1 MDDEAIVASLDRD
14 PEAFADFYRRHAGQL
29 LSDFAAR
36 TNNARLA
43 AELLAETFAATL
55 ARAHR
60 FDPERGPAA
69 AWLEA
74 IAEAELAYAERAG
87 AARARARRRLGLAA
101 LELGD
106 RFVDELEEEL
116 VEAARFRASRR
127 RQGPRRRLPRSPR
140 PPARAVRAALAAI
153 AAAAVVAVVAARGDD
168 PPPPRAAT
176 SGPSAQLVVMLPPQR
191 CLTRT
196 FDERPAS
203 PAIPY
208 FSVFDYRPRI
218 DDELGR
224 DLAESLPVASYD
236 PRETKLAANGRRGTR
251 LHLVPSLGV
260 SEDRSCA
267 ADDGP
272 GVCLVQED
280 AGRFRCFG
288 IERIR
293 DGLAFAR
300 TERNSIVGIV
310 PDGVGRVMLSA
321 GGQRASAAVS
331 GNVYEAELG
340 VPPGTRVTV
349 ELAPA
354 GADDCAREVAP
365 GLLARVAALRRA
377 PTERLLPMAAI
388 SKLREDDHI
397 ADVVERGARFWG
409 ADGGV
414 DFWVVPVARTRPRD
428 CAPATVECVVAVT
441 VGGRADAECRMG
453 VARDRP
459 NWRFAPLLP
468 ENAAIY
474 GTVPDGVV
482 GARVTYGTQVAE
494 LRARDNVLA
503 GVLPFPYADSADV
516 ELIRRPRRSPAR
528 VGIVDAGGDAE
539 AMGDRLLAAGYE
551 PLRAIVPGVKQQPR
565 TVVYWRPGCRRWPRR
580 RPSPCRPAR
589 PS

>member
-140 PPARAVRAALAAI
+140 Q
-153 AAAAVVAVVAARGDD
+153 
-168 PPPPRAAT
+168 PPRAAT

-208 FSVFDYRPRI
+208 FRVFDYRPRI

-251 LHLVPSLGV
+251 LHLVRSLGV

-310 PDGVGRVMLSA
+310 PDGIG
-321 GGQRASAAVS
+321 
-331 GNVYEAELG
+331 
-340 VPPGTRVTV
+340 
-349 ELAPA
+349 
-354 GADDCAREVAP
+354 
-365 GLLARVAALRRA
+365 
-377 PTERLLPMAAI
+377 
-388 SKLREDDHI
+388 
-397 ADVVERGARFWG
+397 
-409 ADGGV
+409 
-414 DFWVVPVARTRPRD
+414 
-428 CAPATVECVVAVT
+428 
-441 VGGRADAECRMG
+441 
-453 VARDRP
+453 
-459 NWRFAPLLP
+459 
-468 ENAAIY
+468 
-474 GTVPDGVV
+474 
-482 GARVTYGTQVAE
+482 
-494 LRARDNVLA
+494 
-503 GVLPFPYADSADV
+503 
-516 ELIRRPRRSPAR
+516 
-528 VGIVDAGGDAE
+528 
-539 AMGDRLLAAGYE
+539 
-551 PLRAIVPGVKQQPR
+551 
-565 TVVYWRPGCRRWPRR
+565 
-580 RPSPCRPAR
+580 
-589 PS
+589 